1 MRIRSF
7 LLSAILAGISLAK
20 FQYIGVN
27 EAGPEFGE
35 SKLPGVKNK
44 DVGQD

>member
-1 MRIRSF
+1 MRVRSF
-7 LLSAILAGISLAK
+7 LIPTVLATGGLAK

-44 DVGQD
+44 DVIQD